1 VAVLSNFHSHTNYCD
16 GTESVLTMAE
26 EACILG
32 FTQYG
37 VSSHAPV
44 PFPCTWTMQSDKLQN
59 YIEDVEAVKLLLKD
73 KIEIYC
79 GLEIDYIPET
89 VGPVDY
95 RHLLDYTVGSIHF
108 VDQYEDGTEWEID
121 GSNTAF
127 KKGLLEIFSNDAKKA
142 IVRYFELTKEMIEND
157 CPDIIGHLDKI
168 LIQNHKMNLADPNEG
183 WYKLEMEEVLD
194 CVKKSGAI
202 LEVNTRGMYKGYTEE
217 PYPNYNALKS
227 AFQKKIPI
235 IISSDCH
242 HPRELNLHF
251 SDVKKELLNIGFEIT
266 MNFVSNEWI
275 EQIIENKYVK

>member
-1 VAVLSNFHSHTNYCD
+1 MTVLSNFHSHTNYCD
-16 GTESVLTMAE
+16 GTESILTMAE
-26 EACILG
+26 SAYNLG

-44 PFPCTWTMQSDKLQN
+44 PFPCAWTMPSDKLQN
-59 YIEDVEAVKLLLKD
+59 YIEDVAAVKLLLKD

-79 GLEIDYIPET
+79 GLEVDYIPET

-95 RHLLDYTVGSIHF
+95 RHMLDYTVGSIHF
-108 VDQYEDGTEWEID
+108 VDQYDDGTEWEID

-127 KKGLLEIFSNDAKKA
+127 KKGLPEIFANDPKTA

-168 LIQNHKMNLADPNEG
+168 LIQNNKMDLVDPTEG
-183 WYKLEMEEVLD
+183 WYKNEIEEVLE

-202 LEVNTRGMYKGYTEE
+202 LEINTRGMYKGYTAG
-217 PYPNYNALKS
+217 PYPNYETIRL

-242 HPRELNLHF
+242 HPREINLNF
-251 SDVKKELLNIGFEIT
+251 DDVKKELLNIGFETT
-266 MNFVSNEWI
+266 MNFVNNNWV
-275 EQIIENKYVK
+275 EQRIDSK